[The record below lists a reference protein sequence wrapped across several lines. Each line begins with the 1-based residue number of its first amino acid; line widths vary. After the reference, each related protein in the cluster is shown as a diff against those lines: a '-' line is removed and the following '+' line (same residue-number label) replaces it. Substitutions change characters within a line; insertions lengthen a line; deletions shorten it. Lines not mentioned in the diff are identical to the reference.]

1 MKAIENGVMSLYD
14 AVIRWILTR
23 VVISGRQ
30 FGADFL
36 RQDVNDRGWSHAV
49 HGGCQQMV
57 LFLTPIL
64 LGTLDL
70 DKGSCSQ
77 GEGRVAGPWRMSY

>member
-1 MKAIENGVMSLYD
+1 MPFMVGVN
-14 AVIRWILTR
+14 RW
-23 VVISGRQ
+23 
-30 FGADFL
+30 F
-36 RQDVNDRGWSHAV
+36 
-49 HGGCQQMV
+49 

-70 DKGSCSQ
+70 DKGSCGQ